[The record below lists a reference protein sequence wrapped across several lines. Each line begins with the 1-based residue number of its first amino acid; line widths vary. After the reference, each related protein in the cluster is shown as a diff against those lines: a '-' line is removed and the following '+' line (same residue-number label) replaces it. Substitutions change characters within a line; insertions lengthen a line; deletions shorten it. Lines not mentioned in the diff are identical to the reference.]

1 MSAIFK
7 REFKSYFINMS
18 GALFISVLLLFTGI
32 FVTAVN
38 LRGQYAA
45 FEYALENVIIVFL
58 LIVPIL
64 AMKSIAEDKRAKTD
78 ALLYSLPLRL
88 SSIVMGK
95 YFAMLAVFMLPT
107 AVMALYPLILN
118 QFGKG
123 SVNFA
128 AAYASLFGF
137 ILLGAALIALCMFM
151 SSLTESQVIAA
162 VIGFASVLLLYFIN
176 AIAAMIPGTA
186 IVSLVCF
193 LALEVIAAL
202 ILYYLTKNVSI
213 SVTIGAVLIAL
224 TVILYVLNSTMF
236 EGSFPMILTQLA
248 LFERFFDFTYGIFN
262 LKDVIFYLSFS
273 VFFVFLTVKSLEKK
287 RWA

>member
-38 LRGQYAA
+38 LLGQFAA

-64 AMKSIAEDKRAKTD
+64 SMKSIAEDKRARTD
-78 ALLYSLPLRL
+78 TLLYSLPLRL

-95 YFAMLAVFMLPT
+95 YLAMLTVFLIPSGI
-107 AVMALYPLILN
+107 MALYPLLLS
-118 QFGKG
+118 QFGA
-123 SVNFA
+123 VNFA
-128 AAYASLFGF
+128 TAYASLLGF
-137 ILLGAALIALCMFM
+137 VLLGAALIALCMFM

-162 VIGFASVLLLYFIN
+162 VIGFASVLLLYFIH
-176 AIAAMIPGTA
+176 AIADMIPSTPA
-186 IVSLVCF
+186 VSLACF
-193 LALEVIAAL
+193 LVLAILAAL
-202 ILYYLTKNVSI
+202 ILYHLTKNIAVSA
-213 SVTIGAVLIAL
+213 VIGGVLAVL
-224 TVILYVLNSTMF
+224 VLVLFVVSPSIF
-236 EGSFPMILTQLA
+236 EGAFPSLLNAFA
-248 LFERFFDFTYGIFN
+248 LFQRYYDFTYGIFN
-262 LKDVIFYLSFS
+262 LKDVLFYLSFTA
-273 VFFVFLTVKSLEKK
+273 FFLFLTGKSLDKK

>member
-38 LRGQYAA
+38 LLGQFAA

-64 AMKSIAEDKRAKTD
+64 SMKSIAEDKRARTD
-78 ALLYSLPLRL
+78 TLLYSLPLRL

-95 YFAMLAVFMLPT
+95 YLAMLAVFLIPSGI
-107 AVMALYPLILN
+107 MALYPLLLS
-118 QFGKG
+118 QFGA
-123 SVNFA
+123 VNFA
-128 AAYASLFGF
+128 TAYASLFGF
-137 ILLGAALIALCMFM
+137 VLLGAALIALCMFM

-162 VIGFASVLLLYFIN
+162 VIGFASVLLLYFIH
-176 AIAAMIPGTA
+176 AIADMIPSTPA
-186 IVSLVCF
+186 VSLACF
-193 LALEVIAAL
+193 LVLAILAAL
-202 ILYYLTKNVSI
+202 ILYHLTKNIAVSAI
-213 SVTIGAVLIAL
+213 IGGVLAVL
-224 TVILYVLNSTMF
+224 VLVLFVVSPSIF
-236 EGSFPMILTQLA
+236 EGAFPSLLNAFA
-248 LFERFFDFTYGIFN
+248 LFQRYYDFTYGIFN
-262 LKDVIFYLSFS
+262 LKDVLFYLSFTA
-273 VFFVFLTVKSLEKK
+273 FFLFLTGKSLDKK

>member
-7 REFKSYFINMS
+7 REFRSYFINMS

-38 LRGQYAA
+38 LRGQFAA

-88 SSIVMGK
+88 SSIVLGK
-95 YFAMLAVFMLPT
+95 YFAMLAVFMIPT
-107 AVMALYPLILN
+107 ALMALYPLILN
-118 QFGKG
+118 RFAEGT
-123 SVNFA
+123 VNFA
-128 AAYASLFGF
+128 SAYASLFGF

-162 VIGFASVLLLYFIN
+162 VIGFAAVLLLYFMN
-176 AIAAMIPGTA
+176 AIASMIPGTA
-186 IVSLVCF
+186 LVSLFCF
-193 LALEVIAAL
+193 LTIEVLASL
-202 ILYYLTKNVSI
+202 VLYYLTKNVGISI
-213 SVTIGAVLIAL
+213 TIGAVFVGL
-224 TVILYVLNSTMF
+224 TVLLYVLNSTMF
-236 EGSFPMILTQLA
+236 EGSFAMILTQFA

-262 LKDVIFYLSFS
+262 LKDVVFYLSFS
-273 VFFVFLTVKSLEKK
+273 AFFVFLTVKSLEKK